1 MKACFVGTGSIGKR
15 HIRNLREICRE
26 REIDL
31 EIHVFRSSKA
41 TLADDIAPLVDK
53 QIFDYREFRDTYDA
67 IFITNP
73 TSMHYQTLQDIGAYS
88 NCFYIEKP
96 LFETKQKDLSALNM
110 SDKNTYYIACPLRYT
125 NVMNEVRQV
134 IAKEKA
140 FSARAICSTY
150 LPDWRQGVDYR
161 KVYSA
166 NKEMGGGVCLDLI
179 HEWDYLTHL
188 FGFPDKVI
196 KMCGKYSDLEIN
208 SEDLAVYIALYKD
221 MLVEVHLD
229 YFGREPKRL
238 LEVYTDQSSWTFDIL
253 HETVVKNGV
262 LLKDMKEDGNQK
274 YIRELNFFLD
284 VCFSEEKNTNPIS
297 HALRVMDIAE

>member
-15 HIRNLREICRE
+15 HIRNLYEICSE
-26 REIDL
+26 RQMDL
-31 EIHVFRSSKA
+31 EIHVFRSSKT
-41 TLADDIAPLVDK
+41 TLPDDIARLVNK
-53 QIFDYREFRDTYDA
+53 QLFDYRELRDTYDA

-73 TSMHYQTLQDIGAYS
+73 TSVHYQTLQDIGAYS

-96 LFETKQKDLSALNM
+96 LFETKRKNIAALNL
-110 SDKNTYYIACPLRYT
+110 SDKKTYYIACPLRYT
-125 NVMNEVRQV
+125 NVINEARQV
-134 IAKEKA
+134 ITKEKT
-140 FSARAICSTY
+140 FSARVICSSY

-188 FGFPDKVI
+188 FGFPDRVFKI
-196 KMCGKYSDLEIN
+196 CGKYSDLEIN
-208 SEDLAVYIALYKD
+208 SEDLAVYIARYKD

-238 LEVYTDQSSWTFDIL
+238 LEVYTGQSSWTFDIL
-253 HETVVKNGV
+253 QETVMKNGKI
-262 LLKDMKEDGNQK
+262 LKDMKEDGNQK
-274 YIRELNFFLD
+274 YIREMNFFLD
-284 VCFSEEKNTNPIS
+284 VCFGEKRNTNPIS

>member
-31 EIHVFRSSKA
+31 EIHVFRSSKD
-41 TLADDIAPLVDK
+41 TLADDIARLVDK
-53 QIFDYREFRDTYDA
+53 QIFDYRELRDTYDA

-96 LFETKQKDLSALNM
+96 LFETKQKDLSALNL

-196 KMCGKYSDLEIN
+196 KICGKYSDLEIN

-253 HETVVKNGV
+253 HETVMKNGV
-262 LLKDMKEDGNQK
+262 LIKDMKEDGNQK

-284 VCFSEEKNTNPIS
+284 VCFSEETNTNPIS
-297 HALRVMDIAE
+297 YALRVMEIAE

>member
-1 MKACFVGTGSIGKR
+1 MKICFVGTGSIGKR
-15 HIRNLREICRE
+15 HIRNLREICCE
-26 REIDL
+26 RDIDL
-31 EIHVFRSSKA
+31 EIHVLRSSKL
-41 TLADDIAPLVDK
+41 TLADDIDRLVNQ
-53 QIFDYREFRDTYDA
+53 QIFDYRELRDTYDA

-88 NCFYIEKP
+88 NCFFIEKP
-96 LFETKQKDLSALNM
+96 LFETKQKDITALNL
-110 SDKNTYYIACPLRYT
+110 SDKNIYYIACPLRYT
-125 NVMNEVRQV
+125 NVISEARQV

-140 FSARAICSTY
+140 FSVRAICSTY

-161 KVYSA
+161 KIYSA

-208 SEDLAVYIALYKD
+208 SEDLAVYIARYKD
-221 MLVEVHLD
+221 MLAEVHLD

-238 LEVYTDQSSWTFDIL
+238 LEVYTAQSNWTFDIL
-253 HETVVKNGV
+253 HESVMKNGKII
-262 LLKDMKEDGNQK
+262 KDMKEDGNQK
-274 YIRELNFFLD
+274 YNRELNFFLD
-284 VCFSEEKNTNPIS
+284 VCFGKEKNTNPIP